1 MWPIATPQA
10 ENFSCEPIRRPIE
23 LRDHLIARNLRGL
36 LALSANANASATG
49 DVAVFDVMPLRL
61 SLVARCHQIWF
72 GCAHR
77 CSRQQT
83 NDGKIE

>member
-1 MWPIATPQA
+1 MWPIATLK
-10 ENFSCEPIRRPIE
+10 RRISLASLSADP
-23 LRDHLIARNLRGL
+23 LNSATNLIASNLRGL

-61 SLVARCHQIWF
+61 PLVARCHQIWF
-72 GCAHR
+72 GCPHR